1 MSIKNSGR
9 RFYIGFDIGD
19 AESIVEFSVTGTETV
34 QPATMPGKN
43 AAGQAIPTLYGYDK
57 NGGVVLAGT
66 VANDYENLSSV
77 EMNFKR
83 RPGDLI
89 KITPERERELLLKD
103 MPQIWD
109 EPEFKE
115 GSIGE
120 YARKL
125 VRFVDIVLEEPEF
138 VKRAA
143 AFAAGCDDC
152 SVCVGHP
159 TNWSPFDKF
168 VYESIL
174 RKSILGKEEYLGL
187 PLSFVLECESRA
199 AFLYIKNTYQV
210 KLEDKEFVGLMDVG
224 SSTID
229 ISVLTRDSRT
239 CVYDSGSNYLGAR
252 SIDYLILEYY
262 IDKACADAADKQ
274 LLDSILLNNP
284 AATDHLLL
292 NCRLAKESVFS
303 ASDKDKSRVSAKI
316 LFADF
321 RPFRLTYD
329 VLVNDICS
337 RPIAPVLK
345 KYTQLPDEICAG
357 LGNMGWKDAFREF
370 ILQEISKMESEK
382 GIELN
387 KLFLTGSASRMD
399 FVHEICLDI
408 MPQLKRGD
416 SLFDDTNPSNA
427 IAQGL
432 ARVGASEHKAAAF
445 QADMDKF
452 FGKKDGELLSIIKK
466 RIPDLT
472 QAISDPTIGVVQRE
486 IVARGIERWKQGG
499 YRTLKDMMDAIESQ
513 CRDEV
518 YFGKLLREDAA
529 FTKAVGTWTTDQVGN
544 DIALALQRIA
554 AKHNVY
560 DFTLGELN
568 AFKSPINVRDAVK
581 VDDISVIQYTPANI
595 IAGALTAIT
604 AVVSYFVV
612 PFIMGIVIGI
622 IALMFEGLAIGILN
636 VLISLPGG
644 ILIAG
649 FAAIALLLAKGVL
662 DGYKENK
669 EQINKWLMK
678 QNLSKAIRNKVNTDD
693 FAKQFEK
700 DRPSVVAQTE
710 ERMNDPQAADDMSRQ
725 IYVEVQPQ
733 VEARANQIKYVIERR

>member
-1 MSIKNSGR
+1 MSVKNSSR

-66 VANDYENLSSV
+66 VANDYENLIGV

-83 RPGDLI
+83 RPSDLI
-89 KITPERERELLLKD
+89 EITPERERELMLKD
-103 MPQIWD
+103 ISQVWD

-115 GSIGE
+115 SPISA
-120 YARKL
+120 YADKL
-125 VRFVDIVLEEPEF
+125 VRFVNIVLEEPEF
-138 VKRAA
+138 VKRAT

-168 VYESIL
+168 IYESIL
-174 RKSILGKEEYLGL
+174 KKSILGKEEYLGL
-187 PLSFVLECESRA
+187 PLHFILECESRA

-229 ISVLTRDSRT
+229 ISVLTKDSRT

-262 IDKACADAADKQ
+262 IDKACGDPEDKQ
-274 LLDSILLNNP
+274 LLDNILLNNP
-284 AATDHLLL
+284 AAMDHLLL

-303 ASDKDKSRVSAKI
+303 AADKDKSNVSAKI

-321 RPFRLTYD
+321 RPFRLKYD
-329 VLVNDICS
+329 VLVNDICEQ
-337 RPIAPVLK
+337 PIAPVLK
-345 KYTQLPDEICAG
+345 KYTQLPDELCEK
-357 LGNMGWKDAFREF
+357 LDNMGWKDAFREF
-370 ILQEISKMESEK
+370 VLQEISEMKEK
-382 GIELN
+382 GIDLN

-399 FVHEICLDI
+399 FVREICLDI

-416 SLFDDTNPSNA
+416 SLFDDSNPSNA

-452 FGKKDGELLSIIKK
+452 FSKKDGELLSIIKK

-472 QAISDPTIGVVQRE
+472 QAIADPIIGVVQRE
-486 IVARGIERWKQGG
+486 IVDNGIERWKQGG
-499 YRTLKDMMDAIESQ
+499 YRTLKDMMNAIENQ
-513 CRDEV
+513 CQDEA

-529 FTKAVGTWTTDQVGN
+529 FTKAVSTWTTDQVGN

-560 DFTLGELN
+560 DFTIGELN
-568 AFKSPINVRDAVK
+568 AFKSPINIRDAVK
-581 VDDISVIQYTPANI
+581 MDDISIIQYTPANV

-612 PFIMGIVIGI
+612 PFIMGIIIGI

-636 VLISLPGG
+636 ILISLPGG
-644 ILIAG
+644 IIIAG
-649 FAAIALLLAKGVL
+649 FAAIALLLARGVYE
-662 DGYKENK
+662 GYNENK
-669 EQINKWLMK
+669 EQINEWLKK
-678 QNLSKAIRNKVNTDD
+678 QNLPKAIRNRVNIDD

-700 DRPSVVAQTE
+700 DRPSVVAETE
-710 ERMNDPQAADDMSRQ
+710 AKMNDPKAADDMSRQ
-725 IYVEVQPQ
+725 IYIEIQPQ
-733 VEARANQIKYVIERR
+733 VAVRANQIKYVIERR